1 MAAKVALKK
10 IVEVSI
16 LRLLLT
22 QLSEVPALGTSKIA
36 SKLSIFDGDMAS
48 LKIQCMV
55 NDVDPDFKHPRFCF
69 RVSFIIRWHYKC
81 SELCWWS

>member
-10 IVEVSI
+10 IVEVNI
-16 LRLLLT
+16 LHLFYY

-55 NDVDPDFKHPRFCF
+55 NDVDPDFKHPRFIF
-69 RVSFIIRWHYKC
+69 RDSFMIRWYYKC
-81 SELCWWS
+81 S